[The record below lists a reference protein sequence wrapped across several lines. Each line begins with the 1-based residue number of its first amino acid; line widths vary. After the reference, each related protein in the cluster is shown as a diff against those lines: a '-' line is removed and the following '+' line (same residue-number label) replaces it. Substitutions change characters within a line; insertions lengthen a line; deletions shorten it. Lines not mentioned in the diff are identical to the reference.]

1 MSWKLK
7 YDPGVKEY
15 LKGLDEHILRR
26 IEKSAKRLKRSP
38 RLGKQLKSF
47 PSTTRSYRFG
57 TPGGEFR
64 IIYELIEEDKVVFI
78 FLIGPRDDIYDD
90 LKRQEN

>member
-1 MSWKLK
+1 MIRALRNISRDLMNN
-7 YDPGVKEY
+7 
-15 LKGLDEHILRR
+15 ILRR
-26 IEKSAKRLKRSP
+26 IEKSAKRLKKSP
-38 RLGKQLKSF
+38 KLGKQLKGF
-47 PSTTRSYRFG
+47 PTTTRSYRFG

-90 LKRQEN
+90 LRRQGN

>member
-1 MSWKLK
+1 MRWKLK

-26 IEKSAKRLKRSP
+26 IEKSAKRLKKSP
-38 RLGKQLKSF
+38 RLGKQLKGF

-90 LKRQEN
+90 LRRQGN